1 MTTDNVTTNHVTKKV
16 AAMIAAVSSFITP
29 FLGSSMNI
37 ALPGIGEE
45 FGVNVVYL
53 SWFVTIYI
61 LSSAVFLVPFG
72 RIADIYGRKRIFLY
86 GTITFTIASLLAFFA
101 TNAQLLMVT
110 RALQGLGSA
119 MVFGTGVAILI
130 SVYPL
135 KERGR
140 ALGINVA
147 AVYLG
152 LSMGPIL
159 GGFLTHQL
167 GWRSIFMVTTLLGV
181 LVVVLVLTKLTGE
194 WVEAAGE
201 KFDLVGSLLYGG
213 MVLALMYGFSRV
225 PEVSGFLLLG
235 IGAAGLLFFIWWELR
250 LKSPVLEMRLFHHNL
265 AFTFSNLAALIN
277 YSATFAVSFLLSLYL
292 QYIKGYGAL
301 HAGMILVFQPL
312 MQVIFSPLA
321 GRLSDRIEPRIVA
334 SVGMGFSALGV
345 VMLIS
350 LSETT
355 SLAYLILC
363 LLLLGFGFGLFSS
376 PNTNAVMSS
385 VNKKYYGVASGI
397 LGTMRLLGQMLS
409 MGVVT
414 LIFTLYLGGMQV
426 TPSNFPSFLKS
437 MHFSFII
444 FAVLCAFGIAASM
457 ARGSMR
463 TENGIKEEGTDVREG
478 ES

>member
-37 ALPGIGEE
+37 ALPGIGDE
-45 FGVNVVYL
+45 FGVDVVYL